1 MKRNNQHELGAPI
14 LLLVSALFLTLVPLP
29 ESLRPFRPH
38 WISLVLLYLAI
49 YAPLQTGILRS
60 WFFGILTDALTGTL
74 FGTHAL
80 TYAATTFIG
89 LRFHLQLRV
98 FVVLQQMI
106 TVALITLLNLLIIY
120 LIRTITTGAPDTLG
134 FWAPLL
140 TTPLLWPVL
149 YLLAD
154 RHFHPQPK

>member
-1 MKRNNQHELGAPI
+1 MKRGNQHELGTPI

-29 ESLRPFRPH
+29 EALRPFRPH

-49 YAPLQTGILRS
+49 YAPLQTGVVRS
-60 WFFGILTDALTGTL
+60 WIFGIMTDALTGTL

-80 TYAATTFIG
+80 AYAVTTFVG

-98 FVVLQQMI
+98 FVILQQMI
-106 TVALITLLNLLIIY
+106 VVALITLLNLLIIY
-120 LIRTITTGAPDTLG
+120 LIRSTTTGAPESLG
-134 FWAPLL
+134 FWGPLL
-140 TTPLLWPVL
+140 TTPLLWPPL

-154 RHFHPQPK
+154 RLFHPQSR